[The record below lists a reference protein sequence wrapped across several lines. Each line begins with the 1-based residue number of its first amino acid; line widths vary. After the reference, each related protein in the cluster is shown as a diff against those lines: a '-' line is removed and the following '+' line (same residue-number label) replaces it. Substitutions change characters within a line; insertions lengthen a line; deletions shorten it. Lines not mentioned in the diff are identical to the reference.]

1 MSGLDKIG
9 ILLMEIMEVY
19 LKQMIL
25 FYIVDLK

>member
-1 MSGLDKIG
+1 MSGLDEIG